1 MWFLAG
7 MATGLIAGLIAALA
21 VGAILLFWAINKT
34 ADEEVID

>member
-7 MATGLIAGLIAALA
+7 MATGLIAALA
-21 VGAILLFWAINKT
+21 VVGILFLWAINKT